1 MLPGVRAST
10 YCVIPIGAT
19 TGMIEWIEGRT
30 SVFHVYQRWWQVSN
44 GGASGGTNSST
55 NSGTNGGTNG
65 GGETKQKDTSSATTP
80 ATTSATAVPEQF
92 QRRCSPADDFYRQL
106 ELDIR
111 STCAQEGVSSVLSG
125 VEGQKA
131 LRLWLASSSSA
142 ALPSS
147 SSSSS
152 PLTLKQLFTKH
163 RLDFSNT
170 LLVRVRKK
178 ELVLV
183 VVVLWGYLCLTDV
196 VFFPLSVVLLHSSSL
211 SITFLHSHPLSF
223 TLLHSPPF
231 FTGAQRIVQNMF
243 FQHPFGT
250 RTVHVFQHVGRTAF
264 QNESLP
270 TQFGIQF
277 HRWPCM

>member
-1 MLPGVRAST
+1 M
-10 YCVIPIGAT
+10 IPIGAT
-19 TGMIEWIEGRT
+19 TGMIEWIDGRT

-44 GGASGGTNSST
+44 GGASSGTNSNT
-55 NSGTNGGTNG
+55 NSGTNGGTNSG
-65 GGETKQKDTSSATTP
+65 TNGGNGGETKQKDTPSATTP

-131 LRLWLASSSSA
+131 LRLWLASSSAA
-142 ALPSS
+142 ALPSFSSSSSS

-163 RLDFSNT
+163 RFDFSNT

-178 ELVLV
+178 ELL
-183 VVVLWGYLCLTDV
+183 LWWCYGG
-196 VFFPLSVVLLHSSSL
+196 
-211 SITFLHSHPLSF
+211 TF
-223 TLLHSPPF
+223 
-231 FTGAQRIVQNMF
+231 V
-243 FQHPFGT
+243 
-250 RTVHVFQHVGRTAF
+250 
-264 QNESLP
+264 
-270 TQFGIQF
+270 
-277 HRWPCM
+277 